1 MLTNL
6 RKLLW
11 LAAKGQFKVLA
22 ALLGRWLYSDA
33 TATGLARSL
42 ETPLV
47 ARRPRQALTVRPMA
61 PHEQNAFTDTRGA
74 RGEGALVRINARHL
88 FKTGI
93 QTCYVAV
100 IEDGTPCYMQY
111 LIGPDQN
118 HKLAEAFG
126 ELMPPLAPDEALL
139 EFAFAL
145 ERYRTLGAMPAVV
158 PELALQAQANGVRRL
173 VTWVPDRNQ
182 QVLRYFERNGFIPF
196 AIRKERYRLFRRAV
210 HVDPTAPTARSRA
223 TL

>member
-11 LAAKGQFKVLA
+11 LASTRQFDVVLA
-22 ALLGRWLYSDA
+22 LLRRWLYSDA
-33 TATGLARSL
+33 TATGLAFTL
-42 ETPLV
+42 DTPL
-47 ARRPRQALTVRPMA
+47 APRRPRRALTVRPME
-61 PHEQNAFTDTRGA
+61 PHEQDAFTDPTDA

-88 FKTGI
+88 FSTGI
-93 QTCYVAV
+93 ETCYVAV
-100 IEDGTPCYMQY
+100 TDDGTPCYMQY

-118 HKLAEAFG
+118 GKLAEAFG

-145 ERYRTLGAMPAVV
+145 EQFRRVGAMPAVV
-158 PELALQAQANGVRRL
+158 PELALKAREQGAQRV

-182 QVLRYFERNGFIPF
+182 QVLRYFERNGFVRF
-196 AIRKERYRLFRRAV
+196 AVRKERYRLFRRTVRFEPA
-210 HVDPTAPTARSRA
+210 APAARSS
-223 TL
+223 